1 MIPLIVAPFLAKL
14 AESGLNLIFNAVNA
28 KGKDIVEK
36 TLGIDLEKT
45 VQTEEGLFKLKQLEL
60 DHEEFLISAAQ
71 KQAEVNLNVY
81 KLEVENTSSAREM
94 NTRIQESS
102 ASSKLAREAPYYL
115 DFIVVGATL
124 ILASL
129 LIFVGVPLINEKLV
143 YMAFGS
149 LVTLCGTIIN
159 FHRGSSSSSVRKE
172 EQINSMMGVVK

>member
-1 MIPLIVAPFLAKL
+1 MVPLILAPFLTKL

-45 VQTEEGLFKLKQLEL
+45 VQTEEGLFKLRQLEL
-60 DHEEFLISAAQ
+60 DHEEFLITAAQ
-71 KQAEVNLNVY
+71 EQAKNNLSAY

-94 NTRIQESS
+94 NVSIQESIN
-102 ASSKLAREAPYYL
+102 SSRLSKEAPYYL
-115 DFIVVGATL
+115 DFLIIGATL
-124 ILASL
+124 LLASL

-149 LVTLCGTIIN
+149 LVTLCGTIVN

-172 EQINSMMGVVK
+172 EQINSMIGVNK